1 MYSKISTGVITLVD
15 EKEGG
20 EKSICSATEKSLETL
35 MLPISSLQLPLK
47 LLDDGCCRQ
56 EDETAKIE
64 SGAS

>member
-1 MYSKISTGVITLVD
+1 MYSRISIGVIILVG
-15 EKEGG
+15 EKEER

-35 MLPISSLQLPLK
+35 MLPISSLQLSLK

-56 EDETAKIE
+56 DETAKIK